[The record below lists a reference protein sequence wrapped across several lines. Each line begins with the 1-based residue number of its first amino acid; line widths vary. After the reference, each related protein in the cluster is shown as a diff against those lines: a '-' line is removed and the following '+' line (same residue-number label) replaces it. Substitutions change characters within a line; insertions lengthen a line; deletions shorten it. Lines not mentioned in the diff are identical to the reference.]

1 MSNFKH
7 KNTDLNLITDQ
18 GDLDL
23 IQRYTENW
31 NNANAAGDEAGK
43 RAAHDAAEMIR
54 AKYRYSGGAN
64 GNDYIKLP
72 GETQKNGGYSAPKA
86 DTSWLD
92 KLNLNGDS
100 YNYDASGKIS
110 SALDALLNRGK
121 FSYDAASDPLY
132 QQYRKQYTREAD
144 RSAED
149 VLGKAA
155 VMTGGMPST
164 AAVTASQQASDYQ
177 MSQMT
182 DKIPELQQLAYGMY
196 MDKLNADRA
205 DLNTLI
211 GLEDNNYNRWLA
223 DRNYRYQLGRDLVSD
238 QQYADQL
245 AYQREQD
252 RLNYDYQKERDAI
265 EDARYDTE
273 WQYKLQQAAQSAAS
287 KSSGSSGSSRRTSGS
302 GTGGTMDYEGLF
314 AAARASGNPKSWLAQ
329 KANYQKYGFTSSSGL
344 YSDYENWLEGQ
355 DGGND
360 GGGLSSSASRILSS
374 LEKMKTQTG
383 SNTGIANT
391 IAVYADQGKLTDA
404 EARYLFSHFGYDP
417 DEWLE

>member
-1 MSNFKH
+1 MADFKH
-7 KNTDLNLITDQ
+7 KNTDLSLITDQ
-18 GDLDL
+18 NDLDL
-23 IQRYTENW
+23 IRQYTENYDR
-31 NNANAAGDEAGK
+31 AYAAGDKAGQQ
-43 RAAHDAAEMIR
+43 AAHDAAERIR
-54 AKYRYSGGAN
+54 SKYQYSGGVD
-64 GNDYIKLP
+64 GSDYIKLGS
-72 GETQKNGGYSAPKA
+72 GETLRQPSAPKA

-92 KLNLNGDS
+92 KLGESS
-100 YNYDASGKIS
+100 YNYDADGKIS
-110 SALDALLNRGK
+110 AALDAMLNRK
-121 FSYDAASDPLY
+121 PFSYDAVSDPLY

-196 MDKLNADRA
+196 MDGINLDRQN
-205 DLNTLI
+205 LNTLI
-211 GLEDNNYNRWLA
+211 GLEDNNYSRWLSNR
-223 DRNYRYQLGRDLVSD
+223 DYLYQLARDQVGD
-238 QQYADQL
+238 QPYADSL
-245 AYQREQD
+245 AYQKEQD
-252 RLNYDYQKERDAI
+252 KLNYDYQKERDAI
-265 EDARYDTE
+265 EDARYNAE
-273 WQYKLQQAAQSAAS
+273 WQYKLQQAALQAAQ
-287 KSSGSSGSSRRTSGS
+287 KASGGS
-302 GTGGTMDYEGLF
+302 GGRRSGGSRGYSGGTMDYEGLF
-314 AAARASGNPKSWLAQ
+314 AAAQASGNPKSWLAQ

-344 YSDYENWLEGQ
+344 YSDYENWLESQ
-355 DGGND
+355 NGGND

>member
-1 MSNFKH
+1 MADNFKH
-7 KNTDLNLITDQ
+7 KNTDLTLINDS

-23 IQRYTENW
+23 IRQYTEAYNK
-31 NNANAAGDEAGK
+31 AYAEGDKAGQQ
-43 RAAHDAAEMIR
+43 AAHDAAEKIR
-54 AKYRYSGGAN
+54 AKYDYSGGVD
-64 GNDYIKLP
+64 GSEYIKLGTGASP
-72 GETQKNGGYSAPKA
+72 AKA

-92 KLNLNGDS
+92 KLGESS
-100 YNYDASGKIS
+100 YNYDQSGQIS
-110 SALDALLNRGK
+110 AKLDALLNRTP

-149 VLGKAA
+149 VLGKTA

-164 AAVTASQQASDYQ
+164 AAVAASQQASDYQ

-182 DKIPELQQLAYGMY
+182 DKIPELQQLAYSMY
-196 MDKLNADRA
+196 QDKLSGDRA

-211 GLEDNNYNRWLA
+211 GLEDNNYNRWLT
-223 DRNYRYQLGRDLVSD
+223 DRNYLYQLARDQVGD
-238 QQYADQL
+238 QQTADAL
-245 AYQREQD
+245 AYQKQQD
-252 RLNYDYQKERDAI
+252 KMNYDYQKERDAI
-265 EDARYDTE
+265 EDARYNAE
-273 WQYKLQQAAQSAAS
+273 WQYKLQQAAAQAAAQ
-287 KSSGSSGSSRRTSGS
+287 S
-302 GTGGTMDYEGLF
+302 GTRRSGNVTPTPSEADYEGLF
-314 AAARASGNPKSWLAQ
+314 EAAYQSGYPKSYI
-329 KANYQKYGFTSSSGL
+329 ANNYKKFGLTSSSGA
-344 YSDYENWLEGQ
+344 YGDYENWLEGQ
-355 DGGND
+355 NGGND

>member
-1 MSNFKH
+1 MSRFNH
-7 KNTDLNLITDQ
+7 KETDLNLITDQ
-18 GDLDL
+18 NDLDL
-23 IQRYTENW
+23 IQKYTENW
-31 NNANAAGDEAGK
+31 NRANAAGDEAGK

-54 AKYRYSGGAN
+54 AMYQYSGGSN
-64 GNDYIKLP
+64 GNDYIRLA
-72 GETQKNGGYSAPKA
+72 GENRASGSGGRSY

-92 KLNLNGDS
+92 KLNLNDGG
-100 YNYDASGKIS
+100 YTYDANGKIS
-110 SALDALLNRGK
+110 SALDALLNREK

-196 MDKLNADRA
+196 VDKLNADRA

-238 QQYADQL
+238 RQYQDQL
-245 AYQREQD
+245 Y
-252 RLNYDYQKERDAI
+252 YQKERDAI

-273 WQYKLQQAAQSAAS
+273 WQYKLQQAAQAAAQ
-287 KSSGSSGSSRRTSGS
+287 S
-302 GTGGTMDYEGLF
+302 GTRRSGNVTPTPSEADYEGLF
-314 AAARASGNPKSWLAQ
+314 EAAYQSGYPKSYI
-329 KANYQKYGFTSSSGL
+329 ANNYKKFGFTSSSGAYDGYEDWL
-344 YSDYENWLEGQ
+344 DKRENGIDESD
-355 DGGND
+355 
-360 GGGLSSSASRILSS
+360 LSSSAKRIMSS
-374 LEKMKTQTG
+374 LEKMRGQRTKEGETP
-383 SNTGIANT
+383 IANT

>member
-1 MSNFKH
+1 MADNFKH
-7 KNTDLNLITDQ
+7 KNTDLTLINDS

-23 IQRYTENW
+23 IRQYTEAYNK
-31 NNANAAGDEAGK
+31 AYADGDKAGQQ
-43 RAAHDAAEMIR
+43 AAHDAAEKIR
-54 AKYRYSGGAN
+54 AKYDYSGGVD
-64 GNDYIKLP
+64 GSKYIKLGTGASP
-72 GETQKNGGYSAPKA
+72 AKA

-92 KLNLNGDS
+92 KLGDS
-100 YNYDASGKIS
+100 NYNYDQSGQIS
-110 SALDALLNRGK
+110 AKLDALLNRTP

-164 AAVTASQQASDYQ
+164 AAVAASQQASDYQ

-182 DKIPELQQLAYGMY
+182 DKIPELQQLAYSMY
-196 MDKLNADRA
+196 QDKLSGDRA

-211 GLEDNNYNRWLA
+211 GIEDNNYNRWLA
-223 DRNYRYQLGRDLVSD
+223 DRNYLYQLARDQVGD
-238 QQYADQL
+238 QQTADAL
-245 AYQREQD
+245 AYQKQQD
-252 RLNYDYQKERDAI
+252 KLNYDYQKERDAI
-265 EDARYDTE
+265 EDARYNAE
-273 WQYKLQQAAQSAAS
+273 WQYKLQQAAQQAA
-287 KSSGSSGSSRRTSGS
+287 RRNTRVITTP
-302 GTGGTMDYEGLF
+302 TGGGEADYDGLF
-314 AAARASGNPKSWLAQ
+314 AAAQASGYPKSFISN
-329 KANYQKYGFTSSSGL
+329 NYKKYGFSSSSSL
-344 YSDYENWLEGQ
+344 YDDYESWLEGQ
-355 DGGND
+355 NGGDD